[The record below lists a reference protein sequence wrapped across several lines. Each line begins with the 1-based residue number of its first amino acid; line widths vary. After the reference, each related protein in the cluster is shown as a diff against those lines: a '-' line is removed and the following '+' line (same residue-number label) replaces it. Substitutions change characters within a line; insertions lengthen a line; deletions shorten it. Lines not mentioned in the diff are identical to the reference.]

1 MSMTLRFHV
10 YSQFNTLIQ
19 YAILFK
25 TVYGTFIICTG
36 KLFKEFDG
44 GICYY
49 CLLLFAHFMKLL
61 FLLKSTKYSWI
72 CLINQLTKQKEL
84 TKHFSPNLLWEE
96 IRSWYST
103 KAIVQIT
110 NSWKRR
116 LIGLWLAHITFLNL
130 TLQLITPLD
139 VTRWEKSTALKE
151 YLFSRR
157 YNSWNFQY
165 FEFCC
170 FFASLRVRNET
181 V

>member
-1 MSMTLRFHV
+1 MSMTLRSYI

-25 TVYGTFIICTG
+25 TVNGTFIICTG

-72 CLINQLTKQKEL
+72 CLINRLTKQKEL
-84 TKHFSPNLLWEE
+84 TKHLSPNLLWEE
-96 IRSWYST
+96 IRNWYSA

-130 TLQLITPLD
+130 TSQLPLN
-139 VTRWEKSTALKE
+139 EKSTTLKE

-157 YNSWNFQY
+157 YNGKTEISNILNLVFFCVATCPRWNG
-165 FEFCC
+165 
-170 FFASLRVRNET
+170 T